1 MASLNAS
8 EVSRDSDFEL
18 SNSERVSANG
28 DRRTKNHTSKSN
40 AKQRETPVMSAE
52 EHSAK
57 IGAAIRAINNKKEN
71 THRDFTAR
79 TEGGRVVSTK
89 ERINKNV
96 TPVANFKPTDEQLF
110 LPNGLPN
117 LEFLK
122 DHFTKEGRLQEYQV
136 IKILEMGAD
145 ALRKEPNLLKVAA
158 PVTVCGDIHGQFY
171 DLLKLFEVGGDPKET
186 SYLFL
191 GDYVDRGS
199 FSIECVLYLY
209 SFKVHYP
216 ETFFLL
222 RGNHECKHLTDY
234 FTFKMECLHKYSKDV
249 YRAACDSFN
258 TLPLAALMNNQYFC
272 CHGGISPELKTPEDV
287 NRINR
292 FREPPTRGLMC
303 DLLWS
308 DPVEDYDDGD
318 HLDTFIP
325 NTVRGCSY
333 AYTYKAVSQFLTR
346 NGLLSVIRAHEAQDA
361 GYRMYRK
368 SQETGFPTLLTMFSA
383 PNYLDTYKNK
393 AAILKYANNVMN
405 IRQFNYSPHPYWLPN
420 FMDVFSWSL
429 PFVGEKV
436 TDILVSVLNIC
447 TEEEL
452 DEEIPMDQSV
462 LKKIEESHTI
472 TQPAHE
478 PSVVPVE
485 TAVDKARLSLDDEG
499 SAVVR
504 AALRNKILAIG
515 RVSRMFSVLRSEAEN
530 VERLKSMTG
539 TGALPRGTLL
549 GGSEAIK
556 STISTFEQ
564 ARRADLANEALPP
577 LPEEFH
583 RYEEDREKIIKQQV
597 DEEVRRDPKIQK
609 LARRYSETN
618 MNKQ

>member
-1 MASLNAS
+1 
-8 EVSRDSDFEL
+8 
-18 SNSERVSANG
+18 
-28 DRRTKNHTSKSN
+28 
-40 AKQRETPVMSAE
+40 MSAE
-52 EHSAK
+52 QNSEK
-57 IGAAIRAINNKKEN
+57 IGAAIRAINNKKQAPP
-71 THRDFTAR
+71 RDYSVR
-79 TEGGRVVSTK
+79 TEGGKVVSTK

-96 TPVANFKPTDEQLF
+96 AAVATSKPTDDQLF
-110 LPNGLPN
+110 LANGLPD

-122 DHFTKEGRLQEYQV
+122 EHLTREGRFHEYQV
-136 IKILEMGAD
+136 VRLLKMGAD
-145 ALRKEPNLLKVAA
+145 ALRKEPNLLRVPA

-209 SFKVHYP
+209 AIKATYP
-216 ETFFLL
+216 DTFFLL

-234 FTFKMECLHKYSKDV
+234 FTFKMECLHKYSKEV
-249 YRAACDSFN
+249 YKAACESFN

-272 CHGGISPELKTPEDV
+272 CHGGISPELGTPDDV
-287 NRINR
+287 NKFDR

-308 DPVEDYDDGD
+308 DPVEDYDEGD
-318 HLDTFIP
+318 YEDAFIP

-333 AYTYKAVSQFLTR
+333 AYTFKAVSQFLQR

-368 SQETGFPTLLTMFSA
+368 SRDTGFPTLLTMFSA

-393 AAILKYANNVMN
+393 AAVLKYANNVMN

-447 TEEEL
+447 TDEEL
-452 DEEIPMDQSV
+452 DEDTPVDQTTLEKVHDDPISPPASADPSD
-462 LKKIEESHTI
+462 ES
-472 TQPAHE
+472 ALM
-478 PSVVPVE
+478 
-485 TAVDKARLSLDDEG
+485 R
-499 SAVVR
+499 R
-504 AALRNKILAIG
+504 ALRNKILAIG
-515 RVSRMFSVLRSEAEN
+515 RVSRMFSVLRDEAEN

-539 TGALPRGTLL
+539 TGSLPRGALL

-556 STISTFEQ
+556 HEISTFQQ
-564 ARRADLANEALPP
+564 AKRADLANEALPP

-583 RYEEDREKIIKQQV
+583 KSEENRSEEIKKQL
-597 DEEVRRDPKIQK
+597 DAEVTKDVKIQR
-609 LARRYSETN
+609 LARRYSN
-618 MNKQ
+618 RVSKHSP